1 MDIGIKKQVYGVGV
15 IGLILAVGG
24 YILLGRV
31 GSAEY
36 KIREFDRNEV
46 CSRRLT
52 MYYKE
57 AGKVGLGMEEPIYSK
72 AEADRY
78 LKKVQ
83 SDIKT
88 IEKAFVAARAH
99 GIQVYI
105 IQIPVESGIYV
116 GENTVYCTI
125 EELETDSYRTKLVRS
140 LYGLTD
146 PAMIHG
152 LEGYV
157 FGESA
162 DVNALKKYYSEA
174 EDISVLSLFGA
185 RFYEAW
191 NTEEEIELAKETA
204 VGLVGYLI
212 GQDKSDLILSQT
224 VSMDEKNEWLKSMGV
239 NRTYENPYELP
250 FVPFT
255 FGKSKEH
262 SLIIDSNQAK
272 YYMSSVVQ
280 FSTAKEVEEF
290 VYKDY
295 DGRNYILNYLKE
307 NAPNQFEYFHI
318 DTKPQYFISNKFR
331 KVGGVARPGGK
342 VELAMHTVH
351 LHEYIHV
358 LTGGNRGASKYWM
371 EEGLAEYLS
380 WVIYPDN
387 YMVKI
392 DFMNA
397 TAESL
402 PDSSEY
408 YVKSMNYYKE
418 NGGEFGTGNI
428 NARLYADACAYGVL
442 NSKENLPSNA
452 QSIGSA
458 YGLDERYRG
467 NGNELTYTQACSFAA
482 YLVDKFSLD
491 DYLAY
496 HIGEKKNQRFED
508 AFGVSYQ
515 EAKQEWLDY
524 LYNRRE
530 R

>member
-1 MDIGIKKQVYGVGV
+1 
-15 IGLILAVGG
+15 
-24 YILLGRV
+24 
-31 GSAEY
+31 
-36 KIREFDRNEV
+36 
-46 CSRRLT
+46 

-57 AGKVGLGMEEPIYSK
+57 VGKVGLGMEEPIYSK

-88 IEKAFVAARAH
+88 IEKAFVATRAPE
-99 GIQVYI
+99 IQVYI
-105 IQIPVESGIYV
+105 IQMPVESGIYV
-116 GENTVYCTI
+116 EENTVYCTI
-125 EELETDSYRTKLVRS
+125 QELETESYRAKLVRS

-174 EDISVLSLFGA
+174 EDISVLSLFGT
-185 RFYEAW
+185 RFYEEW
-191 NTEEEIELAKETA
+191 NTEEEIGLAKETA

-212 GQDKSDLILSQT
+212 EENKSDLILSQT
-224 VSMDEKNEWLKSMGV
+224 ISMDEKNEWLKSIEV
-239 NRTYENPYELP
+239 KRTYENPYELP
-250 FVPFT
+250 FVTFT

-262 SLIIDSNQAK
+262 SLIIDSNQAN
-272 YYMSSVVQ
+272 YYMSSVVE

-295 DGRNYILNYLKE
+295 DGRNYIVDYLKE
-307 NAPNQFEYFHI
+307 NAPNQFEYFYI
-318 DTKPQYFISNKFR
+318 DTKPEYFISNKFR
-331 KVGGVARPGGK
+331 KRGGAARPGGK
-342 VELAMHTVH
+342 VELATHTVH

-380 WVIYPDN
+380 WVIYPQN

-392 DFMNA
+392 DFTNA
-397 TAESL
+397 TAKSL

-418 NGGEFGTGNI
+418 NGGEFGVGNI
-428 NARLYADACAYGVL
+428 DSRLYADACAYGVL
-442 NSKENLPSNA
+442 NSAQNLPGNA
-452 QSIGSA
+452 QSIGLM
-458 YGLDERYRG
+458 YRLDERYRG
-467 NGNELTYTQACSFAA
+467 DGNELTYAEACSFTA

-496 HIGEKKNQRFED
+496 HIGDKRNQSFEE
-508 AFGVSYQ
+508 AFGVSYND
-515 EAKQEWLDY
+515 AKQGWLDH
-524 LYNRRE
+524 LYRQSN
-530 R
+530 